1 MRLAFIALSTL
12 AAAAPSLAA
21 APTIEAQLASP
32 ADGRIITRSGAWA
45 CTDAGCTT
53 RSAESRP
60 AVMCELLAKEAGRI
74 ETFAVDGVA
83 FDADKLAKCNR
94 KAR

>member
-1 MRLAFIALSTL
+1 MRLAVLALATL
-12 AAAAPSLAA
+12 AAATPSLAA

-45 CTDAGCTT
+45 CTDAGCMT
-53 RSAESRP
+53 RSVESRP
-60 AVMCELLAKEAGRI
+60 AVLCELLAKQAGRI
-74 ETFAVDGVA
+74 EAFAVNGEA
-83 FDADKLAKCNR
+83 FDADKLAKCNK